1 MKPLRLCAVFLSLV
15 VSGIGGVHAR
25 DEASKYPDKPVRM
38 VIGMPPGGGNDVIV
52 RLIGQKLSEA
62 WGQPVIVENRPGADG
77 IISANLVAKSP
88 ADGYTLLVGPSGVMV
103 MNPAT
108 YDKLPYDPQKDFV
121 PVTIMAAYP
130 LVLTV
135 NSALPVKSVRELIA
149 LAKLKPDQLTYSSGA
164 TAFQMA
170 TELFKNRTGTDF
182 RHIPYK
188 GLIQSINALLAGNV
202 TISLVDTL
210 PVQPFLKAGKLRALA
225 VTSAT
230 RLDFLP
236 DGPTMAEA
244 GIPDLEIRLWSGIF
258 APAGTPP
265 AIVKQLSS
273 DIVKI
278 IQQPAVKLMFDRLG
292 VVPVGASPEQTAA
305 TLHSEIQ
312 TWTAIAKSAHIKVEQ

>member
-1 MKPLRLCAVFLSLV
+1 MKRLLLCAVLLV
-15 VSGIGGVHAR
+15 LAAAGSVRAE
-25 DEASKYPDKPVRM
+25 DAASKFPARSVRM

-52 RLIGQKLSEA
+52 RLIGQKLSEL
-62 WGQPVIVENRPGADG
+62 WGQSVIVENRPGADG

-88 ADGYTLLVGPSGVMV
+88 PDGYTLLVGPSGVMV

-108 YDKLPYDPQKDFV
+108 YDKLPYDPLKDFL

-135 NSALPVKSVRELIA
+135 NSTLPVKSAKELIA
-149 LAKLKPDQLTYSSGA
+149 LAKSKPEQLTYSSGA

-170 TELFKNRTGTDF
+170 TELFKSRTGTDF

-188 GLIQSINALLAGNV
+188 GSIQSINALLAGDV
-202 TISLVDTL
+202 TLSLVDTL
-210 PVQPFLKAGKLRALA
+210 PVQPFVKAGKLRALA

-230 RLDFLP
+230 RLEFLP
-236 DGPTMAEA
+236 EVPTMAEA
-244 GIPDLEIRLWSGIF
+244 GIPNLEIKLWSGIF

-273 DIVKI
+273 DIVKV
-278 IQQPAVKLMFDRLG
+278 IQMPAVKALFDRLG
-292 VVPVGASPEQTAA
+292 VVPVGATSEQAAA
-305 TLHSEIQ
+305 TLRTEIQ
-312 TWTAIAKSAHIKVEQ
+312 TWTAIAKSANIKIEQ